1 MSEQKDD
8 LVFLAGL
15 VVGAIVGGTAAVLLA
30 PKSGQDL
37 REQVSER
44 GLELKNRAEETVQRA
59 QHVASEAVAKVRT
72 TAEELIARPGEDTVS
87 GGGGI

>member
-15 VVGAIVGGTAAVLLA
+15 VVGAIVGGMAAVLLA

-37 REQVSER
+37 REQVAER